1 VFRPTSIKA
10 IVSQEIGLA
19 ADRSCRYKS
28 AAQLPVYLSVASG
41 PGGIPVYV
49 ACSTLCF
56 GRYPLERAL
65 RIIDELEFN
74 KLDVAI
80 DESGP
85 HLKPSEVAADVSL
98 AAQRIRIGPSL
109 SPAAISV
116 NFDVPTSA
124 EHESQL
130 RAVCHL
136 ARLSNVTTV
145 TIGAALSDS
154 SFEAEVCRLNHLAAL
169 TEREGVILCVES
181 RMGTLTEFPDSTVEL
196 CRRAPGIGL
205 TLDPSHYIAGPNQ
218 GRNYDCVFPYVRHV
232 HLRDT
237 GRGPNMFQVRVGQG
251 EVEYGRLITQ
261 LARLGYNRLLT
272 VEVQDIPDA
281 PYQMDQEVRK
291 LKYLLESLI

>member
-1 VFRPTSIKA
+1 
-10 IVSQEIGLA
+10 
-19 ADRSCRYKS
+19 
-28 AAQLPVYLSVASG
+28 
-41 PGGIPVYV
+41 VYV

-56 GRYPLERAL
+56 GRYPLDRAL
-65 RIIDELEFN
+65 RITDELEFN
-74 KLDVAI
+74 KVDVAI

-109 SPAAISV
+109 SPAAISA
-116 NFDVPTSA
+116 NIDAPTTA
-124 EHESQL
+124 EYDCQL

-145 TIGAALSDS
+145 TIGAAAADS
-154 SFEAEVCRLNHLAAL
+154 SFEAEVGRLTHLATL
-169 TEREGVILCVES
+169 TEREGVILCVET
-181 RMGTLTEFPDSTVEL
+181 RMGTLTEFPDSALEL
-196 CRRAPGIGL
+196 CRRVPGIGL
-205 TLDPSHYIAGPNQ
+205 TLDPSHFIAGPNQ
-218 GRNYDCVFPYVRHV
+218 GKNYDCVFPYVRHV

-272 VEVQDIPDA
+272 VEIQDIPDA

>member
-1 VFRPTSIKA
+1 M
-10 IVSQEIGLA
+10 
-19 ADRSCRYKS
+19 
-28 AAQLPVYLSVASG
+28 
-41 PGGIPVYV
+41 YV

-74 KLDVAI
+74 KVDVAL

-109 SPAAISV
+109 SPAAISA
-116 NFDVPTSA
+116 NIDAPTMA
-124 EHESQL
+124 EYERQL

-145 TIGAALSDS
+145 TIGAAPSDS
-154 SFEAEVCRLNHLAAL
+154 SFEAEVCRLTHLATL
-169 TEREGVILCVES
+169 TEREGVILCLES

-196 CRRAPGIGL
+196 CRRVPGIGL

-218 GRNYDCVFPYVRHV
+218 GKNYDCVFPYVRHV

-272 VEVQDIPDA
+272 VEIQDIPDA